1 MTAQVRS
8 RRRWPIVLTI
18 LGVVLVSLA
27 LLIYWRAR
35 DIDETTR
42 AWVVGELSRRFQSA
56 VELESLKVRVLPMV
70 TVKGS
75 GLIIHFHNRLDV
87 PPMFQIKEFSFN
99 LGLRS
104 LLQARHHIS
113 NVSVRHMVI
122 TIPPREKKPDG
133 EKPAAAKSPS
143 GPPPQVI
150 VDRIDC
156 DDTLLLILSR
166 KPGKDPL
173 DFDIHDLVL
182 TSVGAGQPFNFRGNL
197 TNAKPK
203 GEIVTVG
210 MFGPWDAEEPGDSAV
225 SGKYTFT
232 NADLGPFP
240 GIQGMLSSTGKYDG
254 QLNSIHAQGETD
266 TPDFALDPVGR
277 AVPLHTEFDATVDGT
292 DGDTYLHPVTA
303 TLRRSVIVSNGSVVR
318 VPSKQGHLI
327 TMDVNAANARLEDVL
342 ALAVK
347 SAKPPMS
354 GPIKIKA
361 KLMIPPGKE
370 KTIDKMLLDGDFD
383 ADRASFASSEV
394 RQKLAALSRH
404 GLGEPNNEE
413 AGSALSGL
421 KGHFHLENGVI
432 AFQGLN
438 FSVEGAAI
446 LLDGSYKIRGGELDF
461 KGQLRLQAT
470 LSKTLTG
477 MKSVLAKPLDPL
489 FKKDGAGTVIPIS
502 ITGTRDEPVFAATVF
517 HKTFKKEMTRE
528 APAKPSA
535 K

>member
-1 MTAQVRS
+1 
-8 RRRWPIVLTI
+8 
-18 LGVVLVSLA
+18 
-27 LLIYWRAR
+27 
-35 DIDETTR
+35 
-42 AWVVGELSRRFQSA
+42 
-56 VELESLKVRVLPMV
+56 
-70 TVKGS
+70 
-75 GLIIHFHNRLDV
+75 
-87 PPMFQIKEFSFN
+87 
-99 LGLRS
+99 
-104 LLQARHHIS
+104 
-113 NVSVRHMVI
+113 
-122 TIPPREKKPDG
+122 
-133 EKPAAAKSPS
+133 
-143 GPPPQVI
+143 
-150 VDRIDC
+150 
-156 DDTLLLILSR
+156 
-166 KPGKDPL
+166 
-173 DFDIHDLVL
+173 
-182 TSVGAGQPFNFRGNL
+182 
-197 TNAKPK
+197 
-203 GEIVTVG
+203 
-210 MFGPWDAEEPGDSAV
+210 
-225 SGKYTFT
+225 
-232 NADLGPFP
+232 LGPFP
-240 GIQGMLSSTGKYDG
+240 GIKGILSSTGKYDG

-303 TLRRSVIVSNGSVVR
+303 TLGRSVIISNGSVVR

-327 TMDVNAANARLEDVL
+327 TMDVNAAKARLEDVL

-361 KLMIPPGKE
+361 KLVIPPGKE

-383 ADRASFASSEV
+383 TDSASFASSEV
-394 RQKLAALSRH
+394 RQKLASLSRH
-404 GLGEPNNEE
+404 GLGEPKNGE

-432 AFQGLN
+432 AFKGLN

-446 LLDGSYKIRGGELDF
+446 VLDGSYKIREGQLDF

-470 LSKTLTG
+470 LSQTMTG
-477 MKSVLAKPLDPL
+477 VKSVLAKPLDPF

-517 HKTFKKEMTRE
+517 HKTFKKEISPE

>member
-1 MTAQVRS
+1 VTAQVRS
-8 RRRWPIVLTI
+8 RRRWPIGLAI
-18 LGVVLVSLA
+18 LGVVLVFLA
-27 LLIYWRAR
+27 FFIYSRSR

-42 AWVVGELSRRFQSA
+42 AWVVAELSRRFLSA

-70 TVKGS
+70 TVKGT
-75 GLIIHFHNRLDV
+75 GLIIHFHSRLDV
-87 PPMFQIKEFSFN
+87 PPMFQVKEFSFN

-104 LLQARHHIS
+104 LFQSRHHIS
-113 NVSVRHMVI
+113 DVTVRNMVI

-133 EKPAAAKSPS
+133 EKPAKSPG
-143 GPPPQVI
+143 GPPPQVV

-156 DDTLLLILSR
+156 DDTLLLILSK

-173 DFDIHDLVL
+173 DFAIHDLVL

-210 MFGPWDAEEPGDSAV
+210 MFGPWDAEEPGDSPL
-225 SGKYTFT
+225 SGKYTFR

-240 GIQGMLSSTGKYDG
+240 GIQGILSSMGKYDG

-303 TLRRSVIVSNGSVVR
+303 TLGRSVIVSNGSVVR

-327 TMDVNAANARLEDVL
+327 TMDVNAAKARLEDVL

-354 GPIKIKA
+354 GPIKIRA
-361 KLMIPPGKE
+361 QLVIPPGKE

-383 ADRASFASSEV
+383 ADNASFASSEV
-394 RQKLAALSRH
+394 RQKLASLSRH
-404 GLGEPNNEE
+404 GLGEPKNEE

-432 AFQGLN
+432 AFKGLN

-446 LLDGSYKIRGGELDF
+446 VLDGSYKIREGELDF

-470 LSKTLTG
+470 LSKTMTG
-477 MKSVLAKPLDPL
+477 VKAVLAKPLDPL
-489 FKKDGAGTVIPIS
+489 FKKDGAGTVIPVS

-517 HKTFKKEMTRE
+517 HKTFKKEMSRE